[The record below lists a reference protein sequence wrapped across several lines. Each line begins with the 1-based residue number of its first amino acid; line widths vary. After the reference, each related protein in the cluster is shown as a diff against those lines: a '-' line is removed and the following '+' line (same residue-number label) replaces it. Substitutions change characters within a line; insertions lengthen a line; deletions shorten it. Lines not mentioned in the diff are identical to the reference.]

1 MISDMFLYFLSQAS
15 DQITFIRGLLSLK
28 IIYLRALIPRN
39 SYSSRHKIH
48 VTKLLIYLF
57 FFGISPLRHI
67 IFISFYLILDIP
79 RSFSLLDFLFSIY
92 L

>member
-1 MISDMFLYFLSQAS
+1 MLRSVPLTA
-15 DQITFIRGLLSLK
+15 SLK
-28 IIYLRALIPRN
+28 IIYLRALILRN
-39 SYSSRHKIH
+39 SCSSRHKIH
-48 VTKLLIYLF
+48 VTKLLIFF

-79 RSFSLLDFLFSIY
+79 RSFPLLDFLFSIY

>member
-1 MISDMFLYFLSQAS
+1 MLRSVSLTA
-15 DQITFIRGLLSLK
+15 SLK
-28 IIYLRALIPRN
+28 IIYLRALILRN
-39 SYSSRHKIH
+39 SCSSRHKIH
-48 VTKLLIYLF
+48 VTKLLFF

-79 RSFSLLDFLFSIY
+79 RSFPLLDFLFSIY